1 MKWFSLIRMKQTSNL
16 TNHFLTK
23 FDNYLLLLGLI
34 SLGAVLLLNF
44 DFSALLFRWLDIW
57 HWGNISFRVSGSTLE
72 AVLLPALVWLSFT
85 FLLKELFP
93 KPNAVSRTI
102 VSLVT
107 AFLALRYL
115 LWRLFASLNLDDF
128 ISASI
133 SITLF
138 IGECI
143 SLLNSIFFYVHNI
156 FRIDRSQEAD
166 EWSKAVLEGRY
177 LPSVDVL
184 IPTYNEGVEILRRT
198 VIGCQAM
205 DYPNKK
211 IYLLDDTRRPEVR
224 QLAKELGCEYRDRP
238 DNRHAKAGNINHAL
252 PTIHGELI
260 AIFDADFVPCRN
272 FLQRTVG
279 FFQDPQTALV
289 QTPQNFFNEDPISVN
304 LGLEGIV
311 NNEQTLF
318 FRYIQPSR
326 DRLDAVVCCGSCF
339 VMRRSALDEIGGIP
353 TDSIT
358 EDYFTGIKMQAL
370 GYKVKYLNEA
380 LSAGL
385 APETIA
391 AFINQRLRWGQGTL
405 QLVFSKWNFFTI
417 PNLKWWQ
424 RLSHSLG
431 VLYWF
436 LSIPRVM
443 FLFFPLAYLLFD
455 IAPLRATINEI
466 IFFYLPYW
474 ISGAMC
480 FSWLTE
486 NRRSAFWSD
495 VYETVI
501 CLPMAITV
509 IKTLINPYNKPFKVT
524 PKGDVNPHQI
534 RVNWFLIRPLL
545 LVVILC
551 ILGLLRQALNLRDT
565 NVNPESLAINAFW
578 VAYNS
583 ILLTI
588 CIMSAI
594 DVPQRSHI
602 RFPRREA
609 CCLTIGDEIFS
620 GETVDISEGGTLVQL
635 ANFPHRGSLTGT
647 LEFLAPSPLA
657 GVRMPFELVPQNIR
671 ILEGNQVRVGLK
683 FTEWNLAAMRR
694 LIPHLYCQPNQWQET
709 KVPEVKTVW
718 VMLLSVVRLHPLV
731 VRGKVV

>member
-1 MKWFSLIRMKQTSNL
+1 MRNTVKLFSIRR
-16 TNHFLTK
+16 
-23 FDNYLLLLGLI
+23 FDSYLLLLGFI
-34 SLGAVLLLNF
+34 SLGVVLLLDF
-44 DFSALLFRWLDIW
+44 DFNILLHWWLDLW
-57 HWGNISFRVSGSTLE
+57 HWGNLFFRPTGSTLE
-72 AVLLPALVWLSFT
+72 ALLLPSLVWLSFT

-93 KPNAVSRTI
+93 KPNPISRAI

-107 AFLALRYL
+107 AFLGLRYL
-115 LWRLFASLNLDDF
+115 LWRFFGSLNLDDF
-128 ISASI
+128 TSATISI
-133 SITLF
+133 SLF
-138 IGECI
+138 IAESI
-143 SLLNSIFFYVHNI
+143 SLINSIFFYTHNI
-156 FRIDRSQEAD
+156 FRIDRSKEAD
-166 EWSKAVLEGRY
+166 EWSKAVLEGKY

-224 QLAKELGCEYRDRP
+224 QLAKDLGCEYRDRP

-260 AIFDADFVPCRN
+260 CIFDADFVPCKN

-279 FFQDPQTALV
+279 FFQDPKTAMV

-326 DRLDAVVCCGSCF
+326 DFLDAVVCCGSCF
-339 VMRRSALDEIGGIP
+339 VMRRSVLDEIGGMP
-353 TDSIT
+353 TESIT
-358 EDYFTGIKMQAL
+358 EDYFASLKMQAL
-370 GYKVKYLNEA
+370 GYRVKYLNEA

-385 APETIA
+385 APETIS
-391 AFINQRLRWGQGTL
+391 AFVNQRLRWGQGTL
-405 QLVFSKWNFFTI
+405 QLVFSKWNFFRI

-424 RLSHSLG
+424 KVSHGLG
-431 VLYWF
+431 LLYWF

-466 IFFYLPYW
+466 LFFYLPYW

-495 VYETVI
+495 VYETLM
-501 CLPMAITV
+501 CLPMAIV
-509 IKTLINPYNKPFKVT
+509 VVRTLINPYNKPFKVT
-524 PKGDVNPHQI
+524 PKGNVDPNHLRI
-534 RVNWFLIRPLL
+534 NWALISPL
-545 LVVILC
+545 LVVMILS

-565 NVNPESLAINAFW
+565 NVNPDSLAVNVFW
-578 VAYNS
+578 VGYNS
-583 ILLTI
+583 MLLTI
-588 CIMSAI
+588 CILAAI
-594 DVPQRSHI
+594 DVPQRLHV
-602 RFPRREA
+602 RFARREP
-609 CCLTIGDEIFS
+609 CRLTIGEDMFY
-620 GETVDISEGGTLVQL
+620 GETIDISEGGALVQIE
-635 ANFPHRGSLTGT
+635 NFPYRSSVSGK
-647 LEFLAPSPLA
+647 LEFIAPSAIA
-657 GVRMPFELVPQNIR
+657 GACFPFELVPKNIR
-671 ILEGNQVRVGLK
+671 VYEKNQVRVGVK
-683 FTEWNLAAMRR
+683 FTEWDISAMRL
-694 LIPHLYCQPNQWQET
+694 LIPHLYCQPGQWDEV
-709 KVPEVKTVW
+709 KVPEAKTAW
-718 VMLLSVVRLHPLV
+718 AMLSSVFRFYPFLT
-731 VRGKVV
+731 RGKMT

>member
-1 MKWFSLIRMKQTSNL
+1 MKNIFNL
-16 TNHFLTK
+16 DKL
-23 FDNYLLLLGLI
+23 DSYLLLLSFI
-34 SLGAVLLLNF
+34 SLLAVLLFSF
-44 DFSALLFRWLDIW
+44 DFNILLSKWLDIW
-57 HWGNISFRVSGSTLE
+57 QGGKIIFRPSSSALE
-72 AVLLPALVWLSFT
+72 SLLLPALVWLSFT

-93 KPNAVSRTI
+93 KPNTLSRAI

-107 AFLALRYL
+107 AFWGLRYL
-115 LWRLFASLNLDDF
+115 LWRFFGSLNLDDALTT
-128 ISASI
+128 SL

-138 IGECI
+138 FGECL
-143 SLLNSIFFYVHNI
+143 SLLNSIFFYLHNI
-156 FRIDRSQEAD
+156 FQIDRSQEAD
-166 EWSKAVLEGRY
+166 QWSKAVLEGRY

-224 QLAKELGCEYRDRP
+224 QLAKDLGCGYRDRP

-252 PTIHGELI
+252 PSVHGELV
-260 AIFDADFVPCRN
+260 AVFDADFVPCTN

-279 FFQDPQTALV
+279 FFQDPKTALV

-326 DRLDAVVCCGSCF
+326 DFLDSVVCCGSCF
-339 VMRRSALDEIGGIP
+339 VVRRSALDEIGGIP

-358 EDYFTGIKMQAL
+358 EDYFTGLKMQAL

-385 APETIA
+385 APETIG
-391 AFINQRLRWGQGTL
+391 AFVSQRLRWCQGTL
-405 QLVFSKWNFFTI
+405 QLVFSRWNFFTI

-424 RLSHSLG
+424 RISHSLG
-431 VLYWF
+431 IIYWL

-466 IFFYLPYW
+466 LFFYLPYW
-474 ISGAMC
+474 ISGVMC

-486 NRRSAFWSD
+486 NRRSVFWSD
-495 VYETVI
+495 VYETLI
-501 CLPMAITV
+501 CLPLAITIV
-509 IKTLINPYNKPFKVT
+509 MTLINPYNKPFKVT
-524 PKGDVNPHQI
+524 PKGNTDPNKI
-534 RVNWFLIRPLL
+534 RINWILIRPLL
-545 LVVILC
+545 AVIILSV
-551 ILGLLRQALNLRDT
+551 LGLLRHIMNFRDT
-565 NVNPESLAINAFW
+565 NVNPDSLAINIVW
-578 VAYNS
+578 VTYNS
-583 ILLTI
+583 LLLMI

-594 DVPQRSHI
+594 DVPQRGHV
-602 RFPRREA
+602 RFPRQEPCR
-609 CCLTIGDEIFS
+609 LILNDEMFL
-620 GETVDISEGGTLVQL
+620 GMTMNISEGGALIVVEH
-635 ANFPHRGSLTGT
+635 FPYRYFSSGR
-647 LEFLAPSPLA
+647 LEFIQPSPIA
-657 GVRMPFELVPQNIR
+657 GLSFMAKPTR
-671 ILEGNQVRVGLK
+671 IYHDHEGRAKIGLK
-683 FTEWNLAAMRR
+683 FIQWDIATMRW
-694 LIPHLYCQPNQWQET
+694 LIPYLYCQPYQWQEV
-709 KVPEVKTVW
+709 KVPEIQTLW
-718 VMLLSVVRLHPLV
+718 AMLLSVVRFYPLTA
-731 VRGKVV
+731 RGKLF

>member
-1 MKWFSLIRMKQTSNL
+1 MLDR
-16 TNHFLTK
+16 
-23 FDNYLLLLGLI
+23 YLLLLGFI
-34 SLGAVLLLNF
+34 SLGVVLLSHF
-44 DFSALLFRWLDIW
+44 DFHILIHQWLDIW
-57 HWGNISFRVSGSTLE
+57 HWGNLIFRPSSSTLE
-72 AVLLPALVWLSFT
+72 ALLLPALVWLAFT

-93 KPNAVSRTI
+93 QPHPLSRSI

-107 AFLALRYL
+107 AFWGLRYL

-128 ISASI
+128 PSALI

-138 IGECI
+138 LGECL
-143 SLLNSIFFYVHNI
+143 SLLNSIFFYMHNI
-156 FRIDRSQEAD
+156 FQVDRSPEAD
-166 EWSKAVLEGRY
+166 QWSQAVLAGTY

-211 IYLLDDTRRPEVR
+211 IYLLDDTRRPEIR
-224 QLAKELGCEYRDRP
+224 QLAKDLGCEYRDRP

-260 AIFDADFVPCRN
+260 TVFDADFVPSKN

-279 FFQDPQTALV
+279 FFQDPKTALV

-326 DRLDAVVCCGSCF
+326 DYLGAVVCCGSCF

-358 EDYFTGIKMQAL
+358 EDYFTGLKMQAL

-385 APETIA
+385 APETIG
-391 AFINQRLRWGQGTL
+391 AFVSQRLRWCQGTL
-405 QLVFSKWNFFTI
+405 QLLFSKWNFFTV

-424 RLSHSLG
+424 RLSHALG
-431 VLYWF
+431 ILYW
-436 LSIPRVM
+436 LLAIPRVM

-466 IFFYLPYW
+466 LFFYLPYW
-474 ISGAMC
+474 ISGVMC

-486 NRRSAFWSD
+486 NRRSVFWSD
-495 VYETVI
+495 VYETLI
-501 CLPMAITV
+501 CVPLAITI
-509 IKTLINPYNKPFKVT
+509 IKTFINPYNKPFKVT
-524 PKGDVNPHQI
+524 PKGNADPNKI
-534 RVNWFLIRPLL
+534 RINWILIRPLL
-545 LVVILC
+545 AVIILSV
-551 ILGLLRQALNLRDT
+551 LGLIRQAFNLRDT
-565 NVNPESLAINAFW
+565 NVNPESLAINIVW
-578 VAYNS
+578 VTYNS
-583 ILLTI
+583 ILLMI

-594 DVPQRSHI
+594 DIPQRFYV
-602 RFPRREA
+602 RFPRQEPCRLVIQDEVFWGT
-609 CCLTIGDEIFS
+609 TIN
-620 GETVDISEGGTLVQL
+620 ISEGGALVRVDG
-635 ANFPHRGSLTGT
+635 FPYRRFASGT
-647 LEFLAPSPLA
+647 LEFIPPSPIA
-657 GVRMPFELVPQNIR
+657 GVTATFELAHVHYYGDNK
-671 ILEGNQVRVGLK
+671 VDMGLK
-683 FTEWNLAAMRR
+683 FTQLDILDMRV
-694 LIPHLYCQPNQWQET
+694 LIPYLYCQPYQWQEV
-709 KVPEVKTVW
+709 KVPEIKTLWAMV
-718 VMLLSVVRLHPLV
+718 LSVVRLYPLTA
-731 VRGKVV
+731 RGKLF

>member
-1 MKWFSLIRMKQTSNL
+1 MRRAFNL
-16 TNHFLTK
+16 AKL
-23 FDNYLLLLGLI
+23 DNCVLLLGFI
-34 SLGAVLLLNF
+34 SLGVVLLLNF
-44 DFSALLFRWLDIW
+44 DFNILLIKWLDIW
-57 HWGNISFRVSGSTLE
+57 HWGNVNFRISGSTLE
-72 AVLLPALVWLSFT
+72 ALLLPAFVWLSFT

-93 KPNAVSRTI
+93 KPNAISRTI
-102 VSLVT
+102 VSSVT
-107 AFLALRYL
+107 AFLGIRYL

-128 ISASI
+128 ISASL
-133 SITLF
+133 SIALF
-138 IGECI
+138 LGECL
-143 SLLNSIFFYVHNI
+143 SLINSILFYMHNI
-156 FRIDRSQEAD
+156 FQLDRSQEAD
-166 EWSKAVLEGRY
+166 QWSKAVLEERY

-252 PTIHGELI
+252 TSVAGELI
-260 AIFDADFVPCRN
+260 CVFDADFVPSRN

-279 FFQDPQTALV
+279 FFQDPKTALV

-304 LGLEGIV
+304 LGLEGII

-326 DRLDAVVCCGSCF
+326 DFLGSVVCCGSCF

-358 EDYFTGIKMQAL
+358 EDYFTGLKMQAL

-385 APETIA
+385 APETIG
-391 AFINQRLRWGQGTL
+391 AFVSQRLRWGQGTL
-405 QLVFSKWNFFTI
+405 QLLFSKWNFFTI

-424 RLSHSLG
+424 RLSHSLSI
-431 VLYWF
+431 LYWL

-466 IFFYLPYW
+466 LFFYLPYW

-486 NRRSAFWSD
+486 NRRSVFWSD
-495 VYETVI
+495 VYETLM
-501 CLPMAITV
+501 CLPMAITI
-509 IKTLINPYNKPFKVT
+509 IKTFINPYNKPFKVT
-524 PKGDVNPHQI
+524 PKGNIDPNKI
-534 RVNWFLIRPLL
+534 RINWILIRPLL
-545 LVVILC
+545 AVIILS
-551 ILGLLRQALNLRDT
+551 ILGLLKQTLNLRDT
-565 NVNPESLAINAFW
+565 NVNPESLAINIFW
-578 VAYNS
+578 VTYNS
-583 ILLTI
+583 ILLTV
-588 CIMSAI
+588 CILSAI
-594 DVPQRSHI
+594 DVPQRI
-602 RFPRREA
+602 YRRFPLRET
-609 CCLTIGDEIFS
+609 CKLIMEDDVFY
-620 GETVDISEGGTLVQL
+620 GETINISEGGALVQIKH
-635 ANFPHRGSLTGT
+635 FPYCSSLSGK
-647 LEFLAPSPLA
+647 LEFTLPSAIA
-657 GVRMPFELVPQNIR
+657 GACLPVVLDPANIR
-671 ILEGNQVRVGLK
+671 IRGSNKVELGLEFAK
-683 FTEWNLAAMRR
+683 WDISAMRL
-694 LIPHLYCQPNQWQET
+694 LIPHLYCQPNQWQEI
-709 KVPEVKTVW
+709 KVPEIKTMW
-718 VMLLSVVRLHPLV
+718 AMLMSIFRFYPFI
-731 VRGKVV
+731 VRGKMV